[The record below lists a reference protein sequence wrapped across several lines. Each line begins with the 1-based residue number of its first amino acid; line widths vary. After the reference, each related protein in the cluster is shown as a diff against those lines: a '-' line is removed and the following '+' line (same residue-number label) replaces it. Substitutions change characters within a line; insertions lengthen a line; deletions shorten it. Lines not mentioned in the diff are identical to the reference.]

1 MVMEQQSNLELT
13 EQLVDL
19 IVYLNRELHIG
30 SLDEWRALGMT
41 IPQIKSLVVLR
52 HKGPMRM
59 GEIAN
64 FLGNTLSATTSIIDR
79 LVERRLIERGADPS
93 DRRVVVCKLTAE
105 GESRTAELWRIGRER
120 ATEVVNRLKV
130 EEIADLVSAFEL
142 LQQAIDGMKEDR
154 SPPTPTSD

>member
-13 EQLVDL
+13 DRLVDL

-93 DRRVVVCKLTAE
+93 DRRVVVCKIDR
-105 GESRTAELWRIGRER
+105 GRRIE
-120 ATEVVNRLKV
+120 NRRIV
-130 EEIADLVSAFEL
+130 AHW
-142 LQQAIDGMKEDR
+142 
-154 SPPTPTSD
+154 P